1 MTPGMLVLTLLA
13 VGVFCGLLQRVLDR
27 MYLTDRQALLLIGIM
42 LIGTFI
48 PNLQIGTLAI
58 NIGGMIPA
66 AICIYLMVK
75 TDTAKERLRSIV
87 GCMIT
92 AAAILALSMLM
103 PAEAEQMPFDP
114 MWVYGVVGGVVAW
127 LAGRSRRCAF
137 ICGTLGVILAD
148 TFNWLVATLQG
159 YNTTLV
165 LGGGGIADAAVISGV
180 LAVLFCELL
189 GEAIERIVGMKR
201 SSEQRS

>member
-48 PNLQIGTLAI
+48 PNIHLGKLAF
-58 NIGGMIPA
+58 NVGGMIPA

-75 TDTAKERLRSIV
+75 ADTAKERLHSIV

-114 MWVYGVVGGVVAW
+114 MWVYGVVGGIVAW

-137 ICGTLGVILAD
+137 ICGTLGVMLAD

-159 YNTTLV
+159 YNTMLV

-180 LAVLFCELL
+180 MAVLFCELF
-189 GEAIERIVGMKR
+189 GEAIERIVGMKG
-201 SSEQRS
+201 STEQRS

>member
-1 MTPGMLVLTLLA
+1 MTPGMLVLMLLA

-48 PNLQIGTLAI
+48 PNIHLGKLTL
-58 NIGGMIPA
+58 NVGGMIPT

-75 TDTAKERLRSIV
+75 ADTAKERLRSIV

-103 PAEAEQMPFDP
+103 PAEAGRMPFDP
-114 MWVYGVVGGVVAW
+114 MWVYGIFGGIVAW

-137 ICGTLGVILAD
+137 ICGTLGVMLAD
-148 TFNWLVATLQG
+148 TFNWGFTALQG

-180 LAVLFCELL
+180 LDVLFCELL
-189 GEAIERIVGMKR
+189 GETIERIVSMKG
-201 SSEQRS
+201 STEQRS